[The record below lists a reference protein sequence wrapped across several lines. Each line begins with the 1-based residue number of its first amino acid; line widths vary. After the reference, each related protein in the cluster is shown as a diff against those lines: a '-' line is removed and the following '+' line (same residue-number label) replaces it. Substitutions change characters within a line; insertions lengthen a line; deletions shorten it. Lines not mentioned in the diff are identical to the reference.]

1 MFGKQKISSDIC
13 GDKQTS
19 EAECILVLITFL
31 KKIGILDNNLKI
43 IDKFK

>member
-19 EAECILVLITFL
+19 EAECILILISFL
-31 KKIGILDNNLKI
+31 NRIGIIDNNLKI